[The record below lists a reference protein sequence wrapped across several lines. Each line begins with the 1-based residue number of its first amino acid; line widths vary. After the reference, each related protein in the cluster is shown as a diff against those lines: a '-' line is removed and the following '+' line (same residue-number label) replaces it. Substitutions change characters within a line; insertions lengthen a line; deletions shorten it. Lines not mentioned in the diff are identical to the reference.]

1 MDARGKNAKFQVNIL
16 KTKKVLNFK
25 KNSGLNRDLLRNHLN
40 ENKR

>member
-25 KNSGLNRDLLRNHLN
+25 KKIVDYIGICFVIT
-40 ENKR
+40 